1 MNTAR
6 IDVPA
11 SVLKLFAVLLLS
23 LSTTACEES
32 RTDAE
37 ERDARFLG
45 LRTVVYNV
53 DDIVEA
59 TDWYSKALDIEPYFN
74 EPFYVGFNVGGFE
87 LGLSPDEGEIVMRSS
102 GNAYWG
108 VADIETVWQYL
119 IDAGATPDSG
129 IEDVGGDIL
138 AASLRD
144 PWGNIIGL
152 IQNPH
157 FDKTRVR

>member
-1 MNTAR
+1 MSTA
-6 IDVPA
+6 
-11 SVLKLFAVLLLS
+11 
-23 LSTTACEES
+23 ACEES
-32 RTDAE
+32 RADAE
-37 ERDARFLG
+37 EQDARFLG

-53 DDIVEA
+53 SDITEA
-59 TDWYSKALDIEPYFN
+59 TVWYSKALGIEPYFN

-87 LGLSPDEGEIVMRSS
+87 LGLSPDEGDSVMRSS
-102 GNAYWG
+102 GSAYWG

-119 IDAGATPDSG
+119 IEAGATPESG

-138 AASLRD
+138 AGSLKD